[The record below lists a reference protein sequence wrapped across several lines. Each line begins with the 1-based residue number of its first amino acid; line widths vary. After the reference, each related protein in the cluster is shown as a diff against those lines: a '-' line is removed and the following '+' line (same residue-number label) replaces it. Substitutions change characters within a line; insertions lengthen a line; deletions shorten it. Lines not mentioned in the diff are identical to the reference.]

1 MAEPTS
7 TSGVTLIVL
16 LTAFLGPLA
25 GPYAVIVMGSLLG
38 AMWPLSVMTS
48 TGKVSG
54 AFFLFR
60 VVTTAVMLTVPAA
73 WYMETHFGFP
83 AIYGMSVVAFF
94 IGAMGNGWTPFLSA
108 LRQGLTAVARGLG
121 NTSTGDQK

>member
-38 AMWPLSVMTS
+38 AMWPLSTMHGT
-48 TGKVSG
+48 TKIGG

-60 VVTTAVMLTVPAA
+60 IITAALILTIPTA
-73 WYMETHFGFP
+73 WHLETSYGFP
-83 AIYGMSVVAFF
+83 AIHGMAVVAFA
-94 IGAMGNGWTPFLSA
+94 IGAMGNGWTTVLNA
-108 LRQGLTAVARGLG
+108 LKQGLAALARGIG
-121 NTSTGDQK
+121 GASSGDQK